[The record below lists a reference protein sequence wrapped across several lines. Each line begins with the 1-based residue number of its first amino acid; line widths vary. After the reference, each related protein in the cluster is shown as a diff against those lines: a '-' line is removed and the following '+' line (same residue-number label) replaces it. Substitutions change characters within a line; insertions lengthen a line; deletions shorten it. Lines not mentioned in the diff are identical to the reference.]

1 MPTPD
6 GERKKPLPGR
16 LEFSPPIQA
25 EVFIER
31 KLNPKRMQREIQ
43 SQLQDKGVGTKAQQA
58 LKLQHEQC
66 KLERKTKS
74 REQKEAEKDRQF
86 AIRQEKK
93 KAKHRGR

>member
-1 MPTPD
+1 M
-6 GERKKPLPGR
+6 RR
-16 LEFSPPIQA
+16 WSSPPIQA
-25 EVFIER
+25 EVSIEL

-66 KLERKTKS
+66 KLERKAKS

-86 AIRQEKK
+86 AIRQKKK
-93 KAKHRGR
+93 KAKHRGK